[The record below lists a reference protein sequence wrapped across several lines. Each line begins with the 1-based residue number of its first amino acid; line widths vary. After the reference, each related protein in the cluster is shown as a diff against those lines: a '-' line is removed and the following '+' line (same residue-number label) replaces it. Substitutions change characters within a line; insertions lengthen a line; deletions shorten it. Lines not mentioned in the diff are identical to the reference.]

1 MADDKYSLKNT
12 AINEDWL
19 KFREVGLSSAV
30 SSLVTGEGTEDLAL
44 GFSQVLATLSLKI
57 SLLTTALES
66 LNLTFSSP
74 RSLMPATGSSAKTAL
89 ASGQNNVGEAGGAIE
104 RPSLLKSVSV
114 KSAGEADRS
123 PERRRETVME
133 SNQSVASVPL
143 MAAAISASAFRT
155 PAMMDSE
162 KQAGWRIP
170 LKLDSPEVIDQPQI
184 INRPGKI
191 PGDQQSSI
199 DSVRDNHLPVATG
212 NTPPVAA
219 ESTPAS
225 LSPRLSG
232 LKDTAT
238 AVLPY
243 LAFLFTPVFDEM
255 KNQVAKRLLGAASA
269 RLPKQFGQV
278 FSEDFRDKARAN
290 KEDASEVTPRPG
302 PRDGPTVRVSPR
314 GSRGASRLMA
324 MGASMRSLTRRA
336 PGPLKAVGAAM
347 DVVGGVMTGNRRM
360 LGAGLGAAG
369 GGWAGAT
376 AGSAVGA
383 TLGSVVP
390 VIGTAIGG
398 VLGGLIGGW
407 LGSESGAALGEKLA
421 APTTDRLASPEQVNK
436 ELTSAPAQNQQINYS
451 PSIQVTCTGGESSE
465 HIRTIVAQ
473 QLQTQFHG
481 EFVPLMSTNAL
492 ATRRGAALTDGGR

>member
-19 KFREVGLSSAV
+19 KFREVGLSSALP
-30 SSLVTGEGTEDLAL
+30 SLAAVEGTENLAPD
-44 GFSQVLATLSLKI
+44 FSQVLATLSLKI

-66 LNLTFSSP
+66 LNLAFSSP
-74 RSLMPATGSSAKTAL
+74 LSLVPTTSSSARIAL
-89 ASGQNNVGEAGGAIE
+89 ASGQNNVGEAGRSIE
-104 RPSLLKSVSV
+104 RPTLLKLVGV

-123 PERRRETVME
+123 PELQREP
-133 SNQSVASVPL
+133 VPL
-143 MAAAISASAFRT
+143 KAAAISASAFRT
-155 PAMMDSE
+155 PAMVDAE
-162 KQAGWRIP
+162 KQAGWRAP
-170 LKLDSPEVIDQPQI
+170 LKFDSHEAFDQPQI
-184 INRPGKI
+184 INRFGQMAREREPN
-191 PGDQQSSI
+191 I
-199 DSVRDNHLPVATG
+199 DGARGTHLPAATDNALPVA
-212 NTPPVAA
+212 P

-225 LSPRLSG
+225 PASSG
-232 LKDTAT
+232 NGLQALAETA
-238 AVLPY
+238 AAQIKPLMAGLVKV
-243 LAFLFTPVFDEM
+243 VFDEM
-255 KNQVAKRLLGAASA
+255 TNQMAKRVLGAASA
-269 RLPKQFGQV
+269 RLPKQFGEV
-278 FSEDFRDKARAN
+278 FSEDFREKSRAN
-290 KEDASEVTPRPG
+290 KADASDVTPRPG

-324 MGASMRSLTRRA
+324 MGTSMRSLTRRA

-360 LGAGLGAAG
+360 VGAGLGAAG

-390 VIGTAIGG
+390 VIGTSIGG

-407 LGSESGAALGEKLA
+407 LGSESGAALGDKLA
-421 APTTDRLASPEQVNK
+421 APTVDRLASPEQVSK
-436 ELTSAPAQNQQINYS
+436 DLTSAPTPNQQINYS
-451 PSIQVTCTGGESSE
+451 PSIQVTCTGSESTE
-465 HIRTIVAQ
+465 LIRTIVAQ

-492 ATRRGAALTDGGR
+492 ATRRAAALTDGGL

>member
-30 SSLVTGEGTEDLAL
+30 SSLVTGEGTEDLAP

-89 ASGQNNVGEAGGAIE
+89 ASGQNNVGEMGGAIE
-104 RPSLLKSVSV
+104 RPTLLKSVGV

-123 PERRRETVME
+123 PERRRETLME

-155 PAMMDSE
+155 PAMMEAE
-162 KQAGWRIP
+162 KQAGWRVP
-170 LKLDSPEVIDQPQI
+170 LKFDSHEVFDQPQI
-184 INRPGKI
+184 INHPAKLTGE
-191 PGDQQSSI
+191 PQS
-199 DSVRDNHLPVATG
+199 NTG

-238 AVLPY
+238 AVFPY
-243 LAFLFTPVFDEM
+243 LVALFTPVLDEM
-255 KNQVAKRLLGAASA
+255 KNQMAKRLLGAVSA

-481 EFVPLMSTNAL
+481 EFVPLMTTNAL